1 MANSVKFM
9 NEGFN
14 KLFGITEE
22 KSDNTKKISNKKTLK
37 ESLHKKMNESTYRGV
52 PNTKFIWHGT
62 QSDPEIAWVED
73 GCEYIYNYYDIE
85 NTLWD
90 FFVEETGKNDDSI
103 ETEKEFSEFCK
114 KELPYLIS
122 DLTPNRQSCDESLKT
137 PNYKKIHEML
147 TKMDEASMSD
157 EDRKE
162 NDLLRSIYSKRM
174 NRANAKLTSEEQ
186 AVLDKYGLYTDFYKG
201 YNDNKVGGI
210 YKDVNGYKSGVMTL
224 DRSRRPADIQRGI
237 DDTKSHGANTDTYA
251 TIKRDDNGKYLKN
264 QNTFDYNYR
273 NSTRREKPTKQ
284 PDQINYVDRA
294 RKLDDRVK
302 TYQNTKMDYFD
313 KNSYTYDDI
322 QQPGVKGQR
331 DRINKE
337 MQSPLYKMKGALN
350 KRKEAQTALDNAKD
364 VYDKA
369 TKKADDAFNNSIAN
383 AIRRR
388 DSDRD
393 RAKRTYDIDSNPK
406 YRDAAQ
412 AEIDSLLK
420 KNK

>member
-1 MANSVKFM
+1 MANSIKFI

-22 KSDNTKKISNKKTLK
+22 KSDNTNESITEKNNRKTDKSLK
-37 ESLHKKMNESTYRGV
+37 ENDEKIHEWFVGDDVSGRMFY
-52 PNTKFIWHGT
+52 
-62 QSDPEIAWVED
+62 SDEDALAAIKYLMKIGFDEI
-73 GCEYIYNYYDIE
+73 
-85 NTLWD
+85 
-90 FFVEETGKNDDSI
+90 FVQRAI
-103 ETEKEFSEFCK
+103 
-114 KELPYLIS
+114 
-122 DLTPNRQSCDESLKT
+122 DESLKT

-174 NRANAKLTSEEQ
+174 NRANAKLTPEEQ

-201 YNDNKVGGI
+201 YYNDKIGGI
-210 YKDVNGYKSGVMTL
+210 YKDVNGNMSGVMTSN
-224 DRSRRPADIQRGI
+224 RSNLPADRQRGI
-237 DDTKSHGANTDTYA
+237 DDTKSHGARTYKYA

-264 QNTFDYNYR
+264 QDTLDYNYR
-273 NSTRREKPTKQ
+273 NSTAIREKPTKQ
-284 PDQINYVDRA
+284 PDKINYVDRA

-302 TYQNTKMDYFD
+302 SYQTTDMDFRD
-313 KNSYTYDDI
+313 RDSFTQNNVQK
-322 QQPGVKGQR
+322 PGVEGQR

-337 MQSPLYKMKGALN
+337 MQSPLNQMKGALN
-350 KRKEAQTALDNAKD
+350 KRKEAQAALDNAKD
-364 VYDKA
+364 VYNKA
-369 TKKADDAFNNSIAN
+369 NKAADDAFNTSIAN
-383 AIRRR
+383 ATRQR
-388 DSDRD
+388 DYARD
-393 RAKRTYDIDSNPK
+393 YAKRTYDRDSNPK

>member
-22 KSDNTKKISNKKTLK
+22 KSDNTNESITEKNNRKTDKSLK
-37 ESLHKKMNESTYRGV
+37 ENDEKIHEWFVGDDVSGRMFYSDEDALAAIKSLMKIG
-52 PNTKFIWHGT
+52 F
-62 QSDPEIAWVED
+62 DEI
-73 GCEYIYNYYDIE
+73 
-85 NTLWD
+85 
-90 FFVEETGKNDDSI
+90 FVQ
-103 ETEKEFSEFCK
+103 
-114 KELPYLIS
+114 
-122 DLTPNRQSCDESLKT
+122 RAVDESFKT

-174 NRANAKLTSEEQ
+174 NRANAKLTPEEQ

-210 YKDVNGYKSGVMTL
+210 YKDVNGNMSGVMISG
-224 DRSRRPADIQRGI
+224 RSRIPADIQRGI
-237 DDTKSHGANTDTYA
+237 DDTESHGAGTDKYA

-264 QNTFDYNYR
+264 QNIFDYNYR

-302 TYQNTKMDYFD
+302 SYQNTEMNYFNKD
-313 KNSYTYDDI
+313 SYTYDNI
-322 QQPGVKGQR
+322 QKPGVEGQR

-337 MQSPLYKMKGALN
+337 MQSPLNQMKGALN
-350 KRKEAQTALDNAKD
+350 RRKEAQTALDNAKD
-364 VYDKA
+364 VYNKA
-369 TKKADDAFNNSIAN
+369 NKKADDAFNNSIAN
-383 AIRRR
+383 ATRQR
-388 DSDRD
+388 DYARD
-393 RAKRTYDIDSNPK
+393 YAKREYDRDSNPK